1 VRVVLLGPQRSP
13 TVGGLVRSLPPDGLV
28 ATVTAGWQEREPDD
42 DELSALLGT
51 RDVNLGLYRRWLDT
65 QDRDPEYARADR
77 RLQELLAERHEL
89 YLLRLDHALRAVY
102 ALQQHAEPA
111 GDLGGAE
118 LGGEALTEAIE
129 AVRELDRAH
138 LSHVNTMRGEFF
150 AALRP
155 HHRPV
160 IAGHRAAVAEL
171 LGGSAALVIAGGHVG
186 VLADVLHLFNVAA
199 ALDRALDAA
208 PVIAWSAGAMA
219 LTDRI
224 VLFGDRSARGPG
236 HAEVYGSGLSVL
248 RDVVLLPH
256 ARARMLLDDTPRM
269 AAFARRFAPA
279 SCVVLEAGTRIET
292 TSDAREPDGGRGD
305 GGSSGDGGVG
315 GRDGG
320 WPGGTRI
327 LGADG
332 HVTAVAAA

>member
-1 VRVVLLGPQRSP
+1 
-13 TVGGLVRSLPPDGLV
+13 
-28 ATVTAGWQEREPDD
+28 
-42 DELSALLGT
+42 
-51 RDVNLGLYRRWLDT
+51 
-65 QDRDPEYARADR
+65 
-77 RLQELLAERHEL
+77 
-89 YLLRLDHALRAVY
+89 
-102 ALQQHAEPA
+102 
-111 GDLGGAE
+111 
-118 LGGEALTEAIE
+118 
-129 AVRELDRAH
+129 
-138 LSHVNTMRGEFF
+138 
-150 AALRP
+150 
-155 HHRPV
+155 V
-160 IAGHRAAVAEL
+160 IAAHRVAVAER

-208 PVIAWSAGAMA
+208 PVIAWSAGALA

-236 HAEVYGSGLSVL
+236 HAEVYGSGLSIL

-292 TSDAREPDGGRGD
+292 TSEASGTGEDSGGD
-305 GGSSGDGGVG
+305 VTSGDGRVI
-315 GRDGG
+315 RVNEG

>member
-13 TVGGLVRSLPPDGLV
+13 TVGGLVRSLPPEGPV

-77 RLQELLAERHEL
+77 RLQELLAERQEL

-102 ALQQHAEPA
+102 ALQQHAEP
-111 GDLGGAE
+111 DNE

-155 HHRPV
+155 HDRPV
-160 IAGHRAAVAEL
+160 IAAHRAAVAEM

-236 HAEVYGSGLSVL
+236 HAEVYGSGLSIL

-292 TSDAREPDGGRGD
+292 ARDR
-305 GGSSGDGGVG
+305 
-315 GRDGG
+315 G